1 MSLILDLSA
10 QDYQEVYSQKD
21 NLWQTQA
28 YEDLCLYLNRIG
40 SQSQSY
46 ATEFGKS
53 TKPMHAHDTVFVSG
67 GRGSGKTVFLKNIRG
82 YWKEYE
88 LEDKPTIYFA
98 PIIDPTLL
106 VDHDNFSNVI
116 VATLYNMVE
125 EELGKR
131 DISEKKKNEFFLKLK
146 KLSGALGNKADYEDR
161 HGLDLVIKYTSGI
174 QVERLFH
181 EFVVSCIDILS
192 VDAIAIII
200 DDVDMALGRAY
211 EVLEVVRKLLLCP
224 LIIPIV
230 SGDESLYQHMV
241 KLEFLKD
248 TLIKNAESE
257 QGNLDLK
264 RFHEDGV
271 LLSESLMSAYLTK
284 VFPQQYRISL
294 EPIDRIQNKVIINET
309 SYPDLPYVS
318 DKSNDSYL
326 NRFTSMFFPM
336 VNGEERSADFP
347 SVDNARELTQ
357 LVRTLSPSKLSDPKQ
372 LSQSHFEVLRVWA
385 QSKANGAAYTYAIA
399 AKEILDSTSVLS
411 LSSLLPFNPKKQA
424 SQYLPWASKNFLEE
438 QKKYLDKTSTS
449 AKSYGVDT
457 NEFLLEDSLAGNV
470 LRSMPPLEMH
480 MMSMIVPHKVMQSDG
495 LDSSELSLIYTYKEY
510 YGVQGNQAH
519 KVFFSRAFELLG
531 TSILMV
537 ADGKHTAATD
547 FERLL
552 RDLLSRAPFY
562 SIHAMNPTKYIRDGA
577 EGDESEASQDASDKD
592 DQLIAELA
600 VKLESWSSTYTPRLK
615 SVVAVSLLPLLSA
628 VFNKVFSQLNLVRL
642 EKKNF
647 KNEHVTDFVK
657 RFEYILVNA
666 FATFLKD
673 GMVYKANIAMTK
685 NSELFRETSEFTSR
699 EHVFTRN
706 VKELVNLKDKKATV
720 EDDSRSLVLEA
731 VWNHPIFSVLEE
743 LDLPSGLLHGSDGSE
758 QKSHVN
764 KRFKKATIETL
775 AAKYSF
781 EPGIDGLEAFIKN
794 EETSEAIKKES
805 KVILDKDLSSR
816 GLTKENLAERY
827 KNIFSLLESGE

>member
-40 SQSQSY
+40 SQSKSY
-46 ATEFGKS
+46 AIEFGKS

-82 YWKEYE
+82 YWEEQE
-88 LEDKPTIYFA
+88 LDDKPTIYFA

-131 DISEKKKNEFFLKLK
+131 DISERKKNEFFLKLK

-241 KLEFLKD
+241 KLEFLED
-248 TLIKNAESE
+248 TLIKNANSE
-257 QGNLDLK
+257 KGNSDLK
-264 RFHEDGV
+264 RFHDDGV

-294 EPIDRIQNKVIINET
+294 EPIDRIQNKVIINEP
-309 SYPDLPYVS
+309 SCLALPYVS

-357 LVRTLSPSKLSDPKQ
+357 LVRTLAPSKLSDPKQ
-372 LSQSHFEVLRVWA
+372 LCQFHFEVLRVWA

-399 AKEILDSTSVLS
+399 AKEILDSTEVLP

-424 SQYLPWASKNFLEE
+424 LQYLPWASKNFLEE

-480 MMSMIVPHKVMQSDG
+480 MMSMIVPRKTMQSDG
-495 LDSSELSLIYTYKEY
+495 LDGSELSLIYTYKDY

-537 ADGKHTAATD
+537 ADGKHIAATD
-547 FERLL
+547 FEKLL
-552 RDLLSRAPFY
+552 RELLSRAPFY

-600 VKLESWSSTYTPRLK
+600 VKLESWSSNYAPRLE

-685 NSELFRETSEFTSR
+685 NSELFRESTEFISR

-706 VKELVNLKDKKATV
+706 VKELVSLKDKKATV
-720 EDDSRSLVLEA
+720 EGDGRSLVLEA
-731 VWNHPIFSVLEE
+731 VWNHPIFSVLEQ
-743 LDLPSGLLHGSDGSE
+743 LDLPRGLLHGSE
-758 QKSHVN
+758 QKVHGN
-764 KRFKKATIETL
+764 NRFGKTVMETL
-775 AAKYSF
+775 ANKYSF
-781 EPGIDGLEAFIKN
+781 KGVDGLEAFIKN
-794 EETSEAIKKES
+794 KETSATIKQEIKKL
-805 KVILDKDLSSR
+805 LDKDLRSR
-816 GLTKENLAERY
+816 KLTKENLDERY